1 MMELGKIVGETA
13 VDLAKNENVLN
24 KTADIMG
31 MLFPYAGLTK
41 KAVDMYI
48 SEIEKSDMS
57 IEAKMFSVMNA
68 RKTLKKIK
76 NQKQIVD
83 IAVENAKEGTDFTD
97 ASDVNEEWLERFMD
111 SAGFVSSED
120 MQLIWGK
127 ILANEFEE
135 PGTTPPNMIR
145 VLSEITPTLARAF
158 RKICSMRVWVC
169 PLLEDENIE
178 MAFQKTFVP
187 YNGHEDA
194 LREMGISFNV
204 LNELETLGVIK
215 VSTISG
221 YVSKKIDNAKVLLCI
236 GDRLEVVNEHKK
248 GEIPIGNV
256 MLTSVGQSLQKIT
269 EAEEIPNYHEMIR
282 EYVLKSGIKL
292 AEEHDFHVTVDGDTL
307 HIFRNNP

>member
-1 MMELGKIVGETA
+1 MELSNIAGKTA
-13 VDLAKNENVLN
+13 VDLIKNENVQN
-24 KTADIMG
+24 KAIGALG

-57 IEAKMFSVMNA
+57 IDAKMFAVMNA
-68 RKTLKKIK
+68 RKSLKKIK

-83 IAVENAKEGTDFTD
+83 IAMENTKEGTDFTE
-97 ASDVNEEWLERFMD
+97 ASGVNEEWLERFMD
-111 SAGFVSSED
+111 SASFVSSKD
-120 MQLIWGK
+120 IQLIWGK
-127 ILANEFEE
+127 ILANEFEK

-158 RKICSMRVWVC
+158 RKICSMRIWIC

-194 LREMGISFNV
+194 LREIGISFNI

-221 YVSKKIDNAKVLLCI
+221 YVSKNIDNTKVLLCI
-236 GDRLEVVNEHKK
+236 GDKIEVINEHTK
-248 GEIPIGNV
+248 GQVPIGNV
-256 MLTSVGQSLQKIT
+256 MLTSVGEALQRIT
-269 EAEEIPNYHEMIR
+269 ETEDIPNYYEMIK
-282 EYVLKSGIKL
+282 EYVLKHGVKF
-292 AEEHDFHVTVDGDTL
+292 AEEHNFQVNVDGDTL
-307 HIFRNNP
+307 NISKKIP